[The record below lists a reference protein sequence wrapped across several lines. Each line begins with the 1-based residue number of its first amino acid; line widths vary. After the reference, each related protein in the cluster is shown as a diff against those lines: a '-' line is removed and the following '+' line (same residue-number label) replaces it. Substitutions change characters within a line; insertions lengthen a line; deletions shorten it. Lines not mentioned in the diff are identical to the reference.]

1 MQIRWFGQS
10 AFLLTGEHHRVF
22 IDPFGDVAGARL
34 AHTGWSW
41 PFPLIE
47 GVEADLVL
55 VTHDHLDHNG
65 VETIGGDPP
74 VLAKAGT
81 HDSPVGEVV
90 GIASEHDA
98 VAGTERGPNT
108 IFRFDLDGTTLAHF
122 GDFGQPALRP
132 EQREALDEVDVLFL
146 PVGGGPTIAAS
157 AAAALVREVRPSLVM
172 AMHYWTPGGLAFLEP
187 PDAFLDAL
195 GAEARRLETSEA
207 ELESLL
213 GSREDPVVALL
224 APPLVEEEASASS

>member
-22 IDPFGDVAGARL
+22 IDPFGDVAGARP
-34 AHTGWSW
+34 ADTGWSW

-47 GVEADLVL
+47 GVQADLVL

-65 VETIGGDPP
+65 AEAIGGDPA
-74 VLAKAGT
+74 VLVKAGT
-81 HDSPVGEVV
+81 HESPIGEVV
-90 GIASEHDA
+90 GISSEHDDA
-98 VAGTERGPNT
+98 AGTQRGPNT

-132 EQREALDEVDVLFL
+132 EQREALGEVDVVFL
-146 PVGGGPTIAAS
+146 PVGGGPTIAAG
-157 AAAALVREVRPSLVM
+157 AAAALVRELRPALVV
-172 AMHYWTPGGLAFLEP
+172 AMHYRTPNGLAFLDP

-195 GAEARRLETSEA
+195 GAEVRELETSEG

-213 GSREDPVVALL
+213 GSREEPVVALL
-224 APPLVEEEASASS
+224 APPTTASS